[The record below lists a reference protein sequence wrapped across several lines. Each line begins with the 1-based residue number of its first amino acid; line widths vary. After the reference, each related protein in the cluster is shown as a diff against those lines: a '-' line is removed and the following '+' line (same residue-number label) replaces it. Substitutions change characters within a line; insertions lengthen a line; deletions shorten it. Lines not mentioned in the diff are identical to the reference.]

1 MLNLNE
7 TWSGN
12 RNDLFNKLLDI
23 EKKYSKKY
31 KMLSKKTGKFL
42 DIKPNRIQQ
51 FLNLKI
57 IPKAVSAEKGFGYN
71 EEHIFRYLAA
81 IVLYNNGQSL
91 KQICELLKAYDID
104 EIKKLFL
111 TDGDHFSKE
120 VKPKIISEKLTQTK
134 LSIEL
139 KKLGR
144 EEGRVLRSQW
154 LKFAITKWCVF
165 EVKKKELSK
174 LTDEEVDILAQA
186 FKSSLI
192 QTKSIRDLDNS
203 IL

>member
-23 EKKYSKKY
+23 EKKYLKKY

>member
-111 TDGDHFSKE
+111 TDGDYFSKE
-120 VKPKIISEKLTQTK
+120 EKKKIISEKLTQTK

-186 FKSSLI
+186 FKSSLS
-192 QTKSIRDLDNS
+192 QTKSIKNLDNS

>member
-111 TDGDHFSKE
+111 TDGDYFSKE

-186 FKSSLI
+186 FKSSLM
-192 QTKSIRDLDNS
+192 QTKALKNLDNS

>member
-192 QTKSIRDLDNS
+192 QTKSIKDLDNS

>member
-12 RNDLFNKLLDI
+12 RNDLFDKLHDI

-71 EEHIFRYLAA
+71 EDHIFRYLAA

-91 KQICELLKAYDID
+91 KQIAELLNSYNIE
-104 EIKKLFL
+104 EIKDLFFRWIFFTKDVNPKLFW
-111 TDGDHFSKE
+111 
-120 VKPKIISEKLTQTK
+120 KI
-134 LSIEL
+134 
-139 KKLGR
+139 
-144 EEGRVLRSQW
+144 
-154 LKFAITKWCVF
+154 
-165 EVKKKELSK
+165 
-174 LTDEEVDILAQA
+174 
-186 FKSSLI
+186 FKSSFH
-192 QTKSIRDLDNS
+192 KS
-203 IL
+203 

>member
-7 TWSGN
+7 TWDGN
-12 RNDLFNKLLDI
+12 RNGLYKKLSEI
-23 EKKYSKKY
+23 EYRLPEKY
-31 KMLSKKTGKFL
+31 KMVSKKTGKPL
-42 DIKPNRIQQ
+42 ELKLNRIQQ

-57 IPKAVSAEKGFGYN
+57 IPKAVSADKGFGYN

-104 EIKKLFL
+104 EIKNLFL

-192 QTKSIRDLDNS
+192 QTKSIKDLDNS

>member
-7 TWSGN
+7 TWDGN
-12 RNDLFNKLLDI
+12 RNGLYKKLSEI
-23 EKKYSKKY
+23 EYKLPEKY
-31 KMLSKKTGKFL
+31 KMVSKKTGKPL
-42 DIKPNRIQQ
+42 ELKLNRIQQ

-57 IPKAVSAEKGFGYN
+57 IPKAVSADKGFGYN
-71 EEHIFRYLAA
+71 EEHIYRYLAA
-81 IVLYNNGQSL
+81 IVLYNSGQSL

-186 FKSSLI
+186 FKSSLS
-192 QTKSIRDLDNS
+192 QTKSIKNLDNS

>member
-42 DIKPNRIQQ
+42 DIKLNRIQQ

-111 TDGDHFSKE
+111 TDGDYFSKE
-120 VKPKIISEKLTQTK
+120 LKPKIISEKLTQTK

>member
-1 MLNLNE
+1 MINLNK

>member
-111 TDGDHFSKE
+111 TDGDYFSKE
-120 VKPKIISEKLTQTK
+120 VKPKIISEKLTQKK
-134 LSIEL
+134 LSMEL

>member
-57 IPKAVSAEKGFGYN
+57 IPKQYAEKGFGYN

-81 IVLYNNGQSL
+81 IVLHNNGQSKTNL
-91 KQICELLKAYDID
+91 ELLKAYDID

-111 TDGDHFSKE
+111 TDGDIF
-120 VKPKIISEKLTQTK
+120 Q
-134 LSIEL
+134 
-139 KKLGR
+139 R
-144 EEGRVLRSQW
+144 R
-154 LKFAITKWCVF
+154 
-165 EVKKKELSK
+165 
-174 LTDEEVDILAQA
+174 
-186 FKSSLI
+186 
-192 QTKSIRDLDNS
+192 
-203 IL
+203 

>member
-23 EKKYSKKY
+23 EKKYLKKY

-104 EIKKLFL
+104 EIKNLFL

-174 LTDEEVDILAQA
+174 LTDEEIDILAQA

>member
-57 IPKAVSAEKGFGYN
+57 IPKAVSVEKGFGYN

>member
-1 MLNLNE
+1 MINLNK

-111 TDGDHFSKE
+111 ADGDHFSKE

>member
-111 TDGDHFSKE
+111 TDGDYFSKE

-186 FKSSLI
+186 FKSSLM
-192 QTKSIRDLDNS
+192 QTMALKNLDNS

>member
-71 EEHIFRYLAA
+71 EDHIFRYLAA

-111 TDGDHFSKE
+111 TDGDYFSKE

-186 FKSSLI
+186 FKSSLM
-192 QTKSIRDLDNS
+192 QTKALKNLDNS

>member
-111 TDGDHFSKE
+111 TDGDYFSKE

-192 QTKSIRDLDNS
+192 QTKSIKDLDNS

>member
-111 TDGDHFSKE
+111 TDGDYFSKE

>member
-186 FKSSLI
+186 FKSSLM
-192 QTKSIRDLDNS
+192 QTKALKNLDNS